1 MENNELKIDRSL
13 IPILRQTSFWTMIF
27 CIVGF
32 TITAIL
38 TLQIIILNYYYKE
51 VYDTVKSN
59 QLDHSYY
66 KLFFAKSYNFIYAI
80 GTFIFTIFIL
90 QYHFSLKKLIKS
102 KLQDDLI
109 FSFHFIKFLIMMAA
123 FIMVAIMYSHVSLGF
138 GK

>member
-13 IPILRQTSFWTMIF
+13 IPILRQTAFWTMIF

-51 VYDTVKSN
+51 VYDIVKSN

-90 QYHFSLKKLIKS
+90 QYHFSLN

-123 FIMVAIMYSHVSLGF
+123 FVMIAMIYLHINLNFS
-138 GK
+138 K